1 MKLFEKL
8 RKLLFESYGEWF
20 LNEISNAGRGFSFI
34 DRQLEQDLESQ
45 EARLTLTLFDA
56 SYRCDIEVEIENM
69 LVNKLGISMPAEF
82 QQVDLIPAG
91 RYKDDPAE
99 IRFSKRFN
107 KTHVRWVADEPLKPN
122 EPRTIIFPVEHLE
135 GGFGRI
141 TIGLPF
147 KLGLGGGVLNANALI
162 GLSDPDEIDVQAKH
176 WKNLKEQWLHNHS
189 DPSQNKA

>member
-20 LNEISNAGRGFSFI
+20 LNEISNAGRGFSFV
-34 DRQLEQDLESQ
+34 DRQLEQDLETK
-45 EARLTLTLFDA
+45 EARLTLTLLDA
-56 SYRCDIEVEIENM
+56 SYRCDIEIEIEKT
-69 LVNKLGISMPAEF
+69 LVDKLGISMPVGF
-82 QQVDLIPAG
+82 QQVDLVPTG

-107 KTHVRWVADEPLKPN
+107 KTHVRWVSNEPLKPN

-135 GGFGRI
+135 KGFGRI

-147 KLGLGGGVLNANALI
+147 KLGLGGGALNANTLI
-162 GLSDPDEIDVQAKH
+162 GLSDPAETDIQAER
-176 WKNLKEQWLHNHS
+176 WKDLKEHWLHDIGDH
-189 DPSQNKA
+189 KK